1 MGAKDRQVR
10 NEAATL
16 RANVFGHNYQDFT
29 EYDLTVGAFTSN
41 GGGYSDLCPMLG
53 IDTTTGGPVT
63 PTVQSINS
71 IRILQPHFGEVV
83 QMYIDFFS
91 MRSATD
97 EMGSTEEKG
106 GLGVIFAI
114 GDFTD
119 NDFMTPNTSYTF
131 EELAASWK
139 RISGKDYPI
148 YMASGGG
155 DWRMFDNRINL
166 LPELYK
172 SDSPKFVEDGFNL
185 IIAFTDFDYTQLVQP
200 INAGAGTNFAFEF
213 FRLAMSVTG
222 VK

>member
-1 MGAKDRQVR
+1 MGSLDRAIR
-10 NEAATL
+10 NEAVTL
-16 RANVFGHNYQDFT
+16 RANIFGHNYQDYT

-41 GGGYSDLCPMLG
+41 GGGSSDICPLVG
-53 IDTTTGGPVT
+53 IDSTYGGPVT

-71 IRILQPHFGEVV
+71 LRILQPHFGEIV

-91 MRSATD
+91 IRSATD
-97 EMGSTEEKG
+97 AMG

-119 NDFMTPNTSYTF
+119 DNFLTPRTSYTF

-139 RISGKDYPI
+139 KISGKDYPI

-155 DWRMFDNRINL
+155 DWRMTGNRINL
-166 LPELYK
+166 LNDLYK
-172 SDSPKFVEDGFNL
+172 SDSPRFCADGFNL
-185 IIAFTDFDYTQLVQP
+185 IIAFTNVDYTQLVGP
-200 INAGAGTNFAFEF
+200 INAGAGTNIDFEF
-213 FRLAMSVTG
+213 FRLAMAVTG